1 MDEETKKKLQDI
13 DQEAKK
19 EQDNEL
25 LNKILK
31 DCQDFTSYQK
41 EVEEQSEQERKLA
54 LDQIAAKAKQEE
66 EDYQKQFQD
75 IKNYVVTAD
84 NNPQQDD

>member
-54 LDQIAAKAKQEE
+54 LEQIAAKAKQEE